1 MKILVIG
8 LGGVGG
14 YLGTFL
20 KKTDYKITFLCRGDR
35 LNFLKKNGLT
45 LNTQGKKTHFSNLDV
60 RSEISNN
67 EEYDF
72 IINTV
77 KLYDFD
83 SILIQIINKVRNNF
97 ILLPFQNG
105 IYSEEKIK
113 NILDIKK
120 TYGAVAQISSV
131 INSNNEIDHKGKL
144 ATFFVGPYSRV
155 KDEKLINFCF
165 DCQNVGLD
173 IRYTENIEQKIW
185 EKFIFLSAYSG
196 LTTLTEKTIG
206 EIFENTT
213 LKKKFI
219 DAMFET
225 YNLSLLYGIKF
236 KINPVDK
243 WIEKISHMPFEMTSS
258 MFHDFKAKKKL
269 ELKWLSGFVVSNSE
283 EKGIECPVHKKIVEG
298 IESK

>member
-1 MKILVIG
+1 M
-8 LGGVGG
+8 
-14 YLGTFL
+14 
-20 KKTDYKITFLCRGDR
+20 
-35 LNFLKKNGLT
+35 KKNGLT
-45 LNTQGKKTHFSNLDV
+45 LNSQGKKTHFSNLDV
-60 RSEISNN
+60 RNEISTN
-67 EEYDF
+67 EEYDL

-83 SILIQIINKVRNNF
+83 SILNQIIKKVKNNF

-113 NILDIKK
+113 NLLGIKK

-131 INSNNEIDHKGKL
+131 INSKNEIDHKGKL
-144 ATFFVGPYSRV
+144 ATFFVGPYNRL
-155 KDEKLINFCF
+155 KDDKLIKFCL

-173 IRYTENIEQKIW
+173 IRYSENIEQKIW
-185 EKFIFLSAYSG
+185 DKFIFLSAYSG

-206 EIFENTT
+206 EIFVNTI

-219 DAMFET
+219 GAMLET
-225 YNLSLLYGIKF
+225 YKLSLLFGIKF

-243 WIEKISHMPFEMTSS
+243 WIEKISSMPYEMTSS

-269 ELKWLSGFVVSNSE
+269 ELKWLSGFVVSNGR
-283 EKGIECPVHKKIVEG
+283 EKDMECPIHTEIVKE
-298 IESK
+298 IESR

>member
-83 SILIQIINKVRNNF
+83 SILIQIIKKVRNNF
-97 ILLPFQNG
+97 ILLPFP
-105 IYSEEKIK
+105 IF
-113 NILDIKK
+113 K
-120 TYGAVAQISSV
+120 T
-131 INSNNEIDHKGKL
+131 
-144 ATFFVGPYSRV
+144 
-155 KDEKLINFCF
+155 
-165 DCQNVGLD
+165 
-173 IRYTENIEQKIW
+173 
-185 EKFIFLSAYSG
+185 
-196 LTTLTEKTIG
+196 
-206 EIFENTT
+206 
-213 LKKKFI
+213 
-219 DAMFET
+219 
-225 YNLSLLYGIKF
+225 
-236 KINPVDK
+236 
-243 WIEKISHMPFEMTSS
+243 
-258 MFHDFKAKKKL
+258 
-269 ELKWLSGFVVSNSE
+269 
-283 EKGIECPVHKKIVEG
+283 
-298 IESK
+298 